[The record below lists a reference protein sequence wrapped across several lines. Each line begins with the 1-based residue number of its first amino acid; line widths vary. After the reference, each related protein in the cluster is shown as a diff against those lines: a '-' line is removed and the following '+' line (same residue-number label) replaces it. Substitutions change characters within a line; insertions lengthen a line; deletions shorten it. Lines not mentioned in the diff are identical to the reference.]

1 MVVRLETANTEIASL
16 EEITVNNLG
25 VEKKEQQIGMY
36 CIALTPAQHYTL
48 KIFKHHSDAPPYC
61 KNNPF

>member
-1 MVVRLETANTEIASL
+1 MVVRLETANTKIASL
-16 EEITVNNLG
+16 EKNVNNLE

-36 CIALTPAQHYTL
+36 CIVLTPAQLYTL